1 MKEIIANSL
10 HLMKLEV
17 QSVCE
22 KWMLN
27 INENK
32 VKEEEHIKNVYKNKQ
47 QRMWM
52 KMEDRKKIHKI
63 VEEIKKKEN

>member
-1 MKEIIANSL
+1 
-10 HLMKLEV
+10 MKLEV